1 MKQKTGKKYL
11 RNKARATTFIFWLIF
26 GFFGGSMIGSLIF
39 RDSQENV
46 IKFTMVYSS
55 EKASWISESSSLFQE
70 YWEEKRLIDPSL
82 KPVNL
87 DFQPYGSGDSLI
99 SLLNEEIKPVI
110 WSPASNIWVP
120 LLNSKW
126 SQINF
131 NDEPIAPNFTRLIYS
146 PVVIAVWEEFYNS
159 YPFNGFNELHDLIK
173 EQPEL
178 IKMAHT
184 DPRASNSGFMA
195 TIMMVSA
202 YLNMDPSKITI
213 DNISDNDV
221 INWMKVIESSAIFYG
236 KSTGFLGKYMRDQG
250 PDALQIAV
258 LYENLVQDYSIPA
271 QEKYGQK
278 IKAVYPVEGSLYSD
292 HPFCILN
299 ADWITDEQ
307 RMVANEYLSFLGR
320 DEMIAKAISTG
331 FRPINNSLLEDP
343 SIQEIYSVSFNEEH
357 GVTSDPSII
366 LELFPPTD
374 GTVIARI
381 PDLWLLTR
389 NKD

>member
-1 MKQKTGKKYL
+1 
-11 RNKARATTFIFWLIF
+11 
-26 GFFGGSMIGSLIF
+26 
-39 RDSQENV
+39 
-46 IKFTMVYSS
+46 
-55 EKASWISESSSLFQE
+55 
-70 YWEEKRLIDPSL
+70 
-82 KPVNL
+82 
-87 DFQPYGSGDSLI
+87 
-99 SLLNEEIKPVI
+99 
-110 WSPASNIWVP
+110 
-120 LLNSKW
+120 
-126 SQINF
+126 
-131 NDEPIAPNFTRLIYS
+131 
-146 PVVIAVWEEFYNS
+146 
-159 YPFNGFNELHDLIK
+159 
-173 EQPEL
+173 
-178 IKMAHT
+178 MAHT

-307 RMVANEYLSFLGR
+307 KMVANEYLSFLGR

>member
-1 MKQKTGKKYL
+1 MKEKTGKRYL
-11 RNKARATTFIFWLIF
+11 KNKARASTFIFWLLF
-26 GFFGGSMIGSLIF
+26 GFFGGAMIGSLIF
-39 RDSQENV
+39 ADSQEDE

-55 EKASWISESSSLFQE
+55 EKSSWISESSIKFQK
-70 YWEEKRLIDPSL
+70 YWDEKRQLDPTL
-82 KPVNL
+82 KPINL

-99 SLLNEEIKPVI
+99 SLLNGEIKPVI
-110 WSPASNIWVP
+110 WSPASNIWIP

-126 SQINF
+126 SQIN
-131 NDEPIAPNFTRLIYS
+131 DDDALIAPNFTRLIYS
-146 PVVIAVWEEFYNS
+146 PVVIAVWEDFYNA

-173 EQPEL
+173 ENPDL

-213 DNISDNDV
+213 DNISNDDV
-221 INWMKVIESSAIFYG
+221 IDYMRVIESSAIFYG
-236 KSTGFLGKYMRDQG
+236 KSTGFLGIYMRDQG
-250 PDALQIAV
+250 PDALQVAI
-258 LYENLVQDYSIPA
+258 LYENLVQDYCIPA

-278 IKAVYPVEGSLYSD
+278 IKAIYPIEGSLYSD

-307 RMVANEYLSFLGR
+307 RMVAEEYLSFLQR
-320 DEMIAKAISTG
+320 DEMIEIAISTG
-331 FRPINNSLLEDP
+331 FRPINNSFLEDP
-343 SIQEIYSVSFNEEH
+343 SIQRTYSLSFNEEH
-357 GVTSDPSII
+357 GVTSDPTII

-389 NKD
+389 NKN

>member
-11 RNKARATTFIFWLIF
+11 RNKIQASTIIFWLLF
-26 GFFGGSMIGSLIF
+26 GFLGGTIIGGLIF
-39 RDSQENV
+39 QDTEENV
-46 IKFTMVYSS
+46 IKLTMVYSS
-55 EKASWISESSSLFQE
+55 EKASWISESSSLFKD
-70 YWEEKRLIDPSL
+70 YWEEKRQLNPSL
-82 KPVNL
+82 KPINL

-99 SLLNEEIKPVI
+99 SLLNGEIKPVI
-110 WSPASNIWVP
+110 WSPASNIWIP

-126 SQINF
+126 SQIHF
-131 NDEPIAPNFTRLIYS
+131 DDEIIAPNFTRLIYS

-159 YPFNGFNELHDLIK
+159 YPFNGFSELHDLIQ
-173 EQPEL
+173 ENPDL

-195 TIMMVSA
+195 TIMMVSG
-202 YLNMDPSKITI
+202 YLNMDPSEITLN
-213 DNISDNDV
+213 NISDDDV
-221 INWMKVIESSAIFYG
+221 INWMRVIESSAIFYG

-250 PDALQIAV
+250 PEALQIAI
-258 LYENLVQDYSIPA
+258 LYENLVQDYCIPA
-271 QEKYGQK
+271 EEKYGQK
-278 IKAVYPVEGSLYSD
+278 IKAVYPIEGSLYSD

-299 ADWITDEQ
+299 ADWITTEQ
-307 RMVANEYLSFLGR
+307 RMVAEEYLTFLQR
-320 DEMIAKAISTG
+320 DEMIGKAISTG

-343 SIQEIYSVSFNEEH
+343 IINGIYNHSFNEEH

-389 NKD
+389 NKE